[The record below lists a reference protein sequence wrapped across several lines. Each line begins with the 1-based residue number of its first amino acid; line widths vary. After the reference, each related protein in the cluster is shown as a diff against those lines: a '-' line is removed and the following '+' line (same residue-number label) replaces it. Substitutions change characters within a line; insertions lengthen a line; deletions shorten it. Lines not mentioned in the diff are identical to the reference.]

1 MKYIL
6 FITLILSIVSC
17 TQHNGYSLSGEVPEA
32 WEGKPVFLML
42 NDINQPYAID
52 STALV
57 ATHD

>member
-42 NDINQPYAID
+42 NDINQPC
-52 STALV
+52 
-57 ATHD
+57 H